1 MKKKESEKEIKT
13 LERSRTKKKKAR
25 FIPAFALMLLLL
37 AGGVIALLSDSE
49 TFQNVFGMSNQTVD
63 ISAEEMMA
71 SSEIGNEGSLVQ
83 YVDPANVLP
92 GDIVSKIPQV
102 GKLSESSLDCWVRA
116 KVEFTQP
123 ENLGLEKTSLDQ
135 SALLG
140 IPEGSWTMK
149 TTADPGTIYYYLNNG
164 LTGQDMSKVVL
175 FTGVQIPDDWNETEV
190 GKIPKINVTFQ
201 AVQMENF
208 QQDLT
213 SDEPWGNYN

>member
-1 MKKKESEKEIKT
+1 MKRKEDEKEIKT
-13 LERSRTKKKKAR
+13 LERSRTKKKKSR
-25 FIPAFALMLLLL
+25 FIPAFALMLMLI

-49 TFQNVFGMSNQTVD
+49 TFQNVFGMSNLTVD

-71 SSEIGNEGSLVQ
+71 SSEIGNEGSLIQ
-83 YVDPANVLP
+83 YEDPAGVLP

-102 GKLSESSLDCWVRA
+102 GKVSENSLDCWVRA

-123 ENLGLEKTSLDQ
+123 ENLSAEKTSLDQ

-140 IPEGSWTMK
+140 IPDSTWTVK
-149 TTADPGTIYYYLNNG
+149 NTADPGTIYYYLNNG
-164 LTGQDMSKVVL
+164 LTGQDISKTVL
-175 FTGVQIPDDWNETEV
+175 FTGVQIPDDWNETEI
-190 GKIPKINVTFQ
+190 GKTPKVNVTFE